1 MSDLL
6 STISDLLLQAA
17 SFIRFI
23 PSLLKQL
30 IAKIAVNY
38 TSLILL
44 LVSAGLGYLIVKKI
58 LKPAVL
64 MIIISAIIYL
74 TLVYA

>member
-1 MSDLL
+1 MPDLL